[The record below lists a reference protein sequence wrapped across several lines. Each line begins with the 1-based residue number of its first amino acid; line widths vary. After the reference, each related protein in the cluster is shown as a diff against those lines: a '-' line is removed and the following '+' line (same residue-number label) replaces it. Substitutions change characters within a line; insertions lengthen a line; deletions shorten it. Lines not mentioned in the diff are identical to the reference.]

1 MIIGN
6 KTLDTNKCYVMGI
19 LNVTPDSFY
28 DGSRYSDIDRALAHA
43 EQMIRDGAD
52 IIDVGGESTR
62 PGFTPVPV
70 QEEIERVVPVIE
82 AIKKYFDVPV
92 SLDTYK
98 AETALAGIKA
108 GADMI
113 NDIGGLRMDPDMASV
128 IADNSVACCIMHN
141 DNIEGQA
148 NKMEKV
154 CSWLYDSVNM
164 AVSAGVANERI
175 VLDPGIGFGKGTE
188 GDYELMRNLC
198 QLHALGYPILLGVS
212 RKSLI
217 GNVLD
222 VPKEERLAG
231 TIAINTVGIMDG
243 VSIIR
248 VHDVKEH
255 AQVVKILNLIKRRNR
270 YGSD

>member
-6 KTLDTNKCYVMGI
+6 KFFDTNKCYVMGI

-28 DGSRYSDIDRALAHA
+28 DGSKFNEMDRALKHT
-43 EQMIRDGAD
+43 EQMIMDGAD

-82 AIKKYFDVPV
+82 AIKKYFEIPI

-113 NDIGGLRMDPDMASV
+113 NDIGGLRMDDKMANV

-141 DNIEGQA
+141 DHIEDKKD
-148 NKMEKV
+148 KMQEV
-154 CSWLYDSVNM
+154 CSWLGESVKIATN
-164 AVSAGVANERI
+164 AGIANERI
-175 VLDPGIGFGKGTE
+175 VLDPGIGFGKGTD
-188 GDYELMRNLC
+188 GDYELMRNIRMM
-198 QLHALGYPILLGVS
+198 HALGYPILLGVS
-212 RKSLI
+212 RKSII
-217 GNVLD
+217 GNVLN
-222 VPKEERLAG
+222 VPKEDRLAG
-231 TIAINTVGIMDG
+231 TIAINTLGIMDG

-255 AQVVKILNLIKRRNR
+255 ADIVKIVSKMMQK
-270 YGSD
+270 